1 MWNRLESCIVS
12 KGKVENM
19 VIDNK
24 NSIVKEF
31 YNIMQD
37 NYSSDDILE
46 FIADNY
52 CYMGND
58 DKQDIIQIIFETITE
73 EKYENG
79 ELI

>member
-1 MWNRLESCIVS
+1 MKDRNKI
-12 KGKVENM
+12 KEN
-19 VIDNK
+19 NPYK
-24 NSIVKEF
+24 KPIVKEF

-37 NYSSDDILE
+37 NYNGYDVLE

-52 CYMGND
+52 CYMND
-58 DKQDIIQIIFETITE
+58 DDRCDIVQIIFETITE